1 MTEHSE
7 SASDG
12 PRPGTYIVDEMAW
25 VRDVPTDRVW
35 QWMAAGWSDLKTAW
49 PVSATYAACF
59 TVVGLFCSFGL
70 YFLEMPYLV
79 LPAISGFL
87 LVGPALGVG
96 FYEVSRKIHAGERFG
111 LKDAFLGYRRNTYAI
126 MSLGITLVF
135 MLQVWIRLS
144 FTIFAL
150 NFPGVMPDWV
160 IILKRAISIE
170 GVYFGISI
178 TVLGSLFALVIFF
191 ACAFAMPLM
200 VDRKTVLIPSMLTS
214 VYAVWRNRRA
224 MLLWAPL
231 IVVIMTAGLL
241 PVFVGLAITFPLI
254 GHATWHAYRDVMIP
268 ADQDKAAA

>member
-1 MTEHSE
+1 M
-7 SASDG
+7 
-12 PRPGTYIVDEMAW
+12 
-25 VRDVPTDRVW
+25 
-35 QWMAAGWSDLKTAW
+35 
-49 PVSATYAACF
+49 
-59 TVVGLFCSFGL
+59 
-70 YFLEMPYLV
+70 
-79 LPAISGFL
+79 
-87 LVGPALGVG
+87 
-96 FYEVSRKIHAGERFG
+96 
-111 LKDAFLGYRRNTYAI
+111 GYRRNTYAI